1 MVSGN
6 AKIEHSG
13 VGFATSY
20 PLPLV
25 QVSLPMS
32 HTIES
37 ILFATD
43 FSECAKHAQEHATFW
58 ASTLGAR
65 LHVVHVIEF
74 PPGMD
79 PEQPVNKMYLDRL
92 RDEADGKLRDT
103 IAEVERGGAT
113 AQGRLETGI
122 ASQALAETAE
132 VLGSGIVVMGTKGL
146 TGLDHLLIG
155 STAERLVRLAPCPV
169 LTVRTTQ
176 EAQPTVKKAPH
187 PARMQRV
194 LAPLDFSDCS
204 LDALEFAIFVAKTF
218 DAALTIQHVLAPV
231 AFGLDFTLRHVEE
244 RRQQRKQV
252 ESWLSDLASSL
263 DSQGLRVTQVVTAG
277 EAADSILGRS
287 QEQRCDLIVMGTHGR
302 RGISHLVSG
311 SVAEGVLRKA
321 TCPVLT
327 VKSPKF
333 AIAHRAVLADLRT
346 RLPVVIPSQ

>member
-1 MVSGN
+1 MN
-6 AKIEHSG
+6 HS
-13 VGFATSY
+13 
-20 PLPLV
+20 
-25 QVSLPMS
+25 
-32 HTIES
+32 IES

-92 RDEADGKLRDT
+92 REESDGKLRDT
-103 IAEVERGGAT
+103 IAEIERGGAT

-132 VLGSGIVVMGTKGL
+132 ALGSGLVVLGTRGL
-146 TGLDHLLIG
+146 TGLNHLLIG
-155 STAERLVRLAPCPV
+155 STAERLVRTASCPV
-169 LTVRTTQ
+169 LTVPSKR
-176 EAQPTVKKAPH
+176 EPQPAGEESPRST
-187 PARMQRV
+187 RIQRI

-204 LDALEFAIFVAKTF
+204 LDAIEYAIFVAKTF
-218 DAALTIQHVLAPV
+218 DAALTIQHVLEPIS
-231 AFGLDFTLRHVEE
+231 FGLDFTLRHVEE

-252 ESWLSDLASSL
+252 ESWLSDLGSSL
-263 DSQGLRVTQVVTAG
+263 DAQGLRITHVVTAG
-277 EAADSILGRS
+277 EAADSILARS
-287 QEQRCDLIVMGTHGR
+287 QEQRCDVIVMGTHGR

-311 SVAEGVLRKA
+311 SVAEAVLRKA

-333 AIAHRAVLADLRT
+333 APAHRAVLAEHRL
-346 RLPVVIPSQ
+346 RLPVVVPSP

>member
-1 MVSGN
+1 MN
-6 AKIEHSG
+6 
-13 VGFATSY
+13 
-20 PLPLV
+20 
-25 QVSLPMS
+25 

-43 FSECAKHAQEHATFW
+43 FSECAKHAQAHATLW
-58 ASTLGAR
+58 ATTHGAR
-65 LHVVHVIEF
+65 LHVVHVVEF

-92 RDEADGKLRDT
+92 RDEADARLRET
-103 IAEVERGGAT
+103 IAEVEQDGAT
-113 AQGRLETGI
+113 GQARIETGI
-122 ASQALAETAE
+122 PSQILSETAQ
-132 VLGSGIVVMGTKGL
+132 VLGSGLVVLGTRGL

-155 STAERLVRLAPCPV
+155 STAERLVRTAPCPV
-169 LTVRTTQ
+169 LTVRTKEQTKPAAR
-176 EAQPTVKKAPH
+176 EATH
-187 PARMQRV
+187 PARIQRI

-204 LDALEFAIFVAKTF
+204 LDALEYAIFVAKTF
-218 DAALTIQHVLAPV
+218 DAALTVQHVLEPV

-263 DSQGLRVTQVVTAG
+263 DAQGLRVTHVVAAG
-277 EAADSILGRS
+277 EPADTILARS

-302 RGISHLVSG
+302 RGVSHLVSG

-321 TCPVLT
+321 GCPVLT

-333 AIAHRAVLADLRT
+333 APAHRAVLAEHRT
-346 RLPVVIPSQ
+346 RLPVVLPS

>member
-1 MVSGN
+1 MN
-6 AKIEHSG
+6 
-13 VGFATSY
+13 
-20 PLPLV
+20 
-25 QVSLPMS
+25 Q
-32 HTIES
+32 TIET

-43 FSECAKHAQEHATFW
+43 FSLCARHAQAHATFW
-58 ASTLGAR
+58 ASTHGAR

-79 PEQPVNKMYLDRL
+79 PEQPVNKMYLERL
-92 RDEADGKLRDT
+92 RDEADARLRQT
-103 IAEVERGGAT
+103 IAEVEGGGAT

-122 ASQALAETAE
+122 PSQALAEMAE
-132 VLGSGIVVMGTKGL
+132 LLGAGLIVLGTRGL
-146 TGLDHLLIG
+146 TGLDHVLIG
-155 STAERLVRLAPCPV
+155 STAERLVRTAPCPV
-169 LTVRTTQ
+169 LTVRTKDDPKAT
-176 EAQPTVKKAPH
+176 AAKAPH
-187 PARMQRV
+187 PERIQRI

-218 DAALTIQHVLAPV
+218 DAALTIQHVLEPV

-277 EAADSILGRS
+277 EAADSILGRCH
-287 QEQRCDLIVMGTHGR
+287 EQRCDLIVMGTHGR

-311 SVAEGVLRKA
+311 SVAESVVRKA
-321 TCPVLT
+321 PCPVLT
-327 VKSPKF
+327 VRSPKF
-333 AIAHRAVLADLRT
+333 APAHRPVLADHRT